1 MTLTIDARDLP
12 AHVGRSLGTGRWLAL
27 QQHDVDGFA
36 ELTGD
41 LQWGHID
48 VERAG
53 RRPFGSPIVHGCFT
67 LSLLPKLSIEI
78 CGVTGFGVGLN
89 YGLNRVRFP
98 APLPVGG
105 EFRLG
110 VELHEVRSATPSS
123 CAARASRSAWLTGS
137 CAGTRELTAPCGRD
151 QPSRNHIRSKMV
163 AFAWPP
169 PSHIDCSPYRR
180 PVRCSS

>member
-27 QQHDVDGFA
+27 QRHDVDGFA

-78 CGVTGFGVGLN
+78 YGVTGFGVGLN

-110 VELHEVRSATPSS
+110 VELHEVRSVPGGGVEYITRNTFELRGSS
-123 CAARASRSAWLTGS
+123 
-137 CAGTRELTAPCGRD
+137 
-151 QPSRNHIRSKMV
+151 K
-163 AFAWPP
+163 
-169 PSHIDCSPYRR
+169 
-180 PVRCSS
+180 PVCMADWIVRGYP